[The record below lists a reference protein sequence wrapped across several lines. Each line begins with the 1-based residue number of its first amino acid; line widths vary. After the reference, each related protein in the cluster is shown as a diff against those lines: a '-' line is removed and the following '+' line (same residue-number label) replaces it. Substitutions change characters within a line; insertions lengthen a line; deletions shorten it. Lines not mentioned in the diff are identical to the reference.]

1 MTRSSS
7 LAAGGTATK
16 SSLSRRW
23 RALAYASAAL
33 VTSPR
38 GLRATAI
45 ASRRAATK
53 ASLAV
58 AAPNASSASRL
69 LPSGRRTKRA
79 DAAIGHDPRVVAAVP
94 PGSFGEAWRGLAEYQ
109 RERPQLELSRK
120 WAAQNLA
127 ELRRAEA
134 QLGPD
139 SPPVVMGKWTPL

>member
-1 MTRSSS
+1 MHPRRRRRPR
-7 LAAGGTATK
+7 LRRYAT
-16 SSLSRRW
+16 LGARTLGEQLGRQEA
-23 RALAYASAAL
+23 R
-33 VTSPR
+33 
-38 GLRATAI
+38 LREAE
-45 ASRRAATK
+45 
-53 ASLAV
+53 L
-58 AAPNASSASRL
+58 RL
-69 LPSGRRTKRA
+69 QRA

-109 RERPQLELSRK
+109 RARPQLELSHK